1 MKRIKFVY
9 IYFLFLFYLIGGYF
23 INVPFINRGIY
34 EKIYKYLGIMLI
46 PTLLFF
52 ILYGFVFLIKDK
64 KLRFFWELRLYYTFI
79 FFIIAVYLYILFS
92 SGVYF
97 INVRNFEVNGEF
109 LRNLINKSLFEYNI
123 GYLPTYILYELINIS
138 LKFNQYPFYYFYYFL
153 IGFEAFLIILMIF
166 SPMRRSIIKS
176 NIKRKKERQRAKI
189 EAELM
194 EQIKIKEDLERKE
207 ALKIQKHK
215 KMEEDAI
222 KKKADNFEKMNTSN
236 IEEKSDKKIIT
247 ERILDIAEKK
257 LEQIAKNNKNKFI
270 LAADTVVE
278 LNGKIFGKPKN
289 REEAF
294 SFLKTLSGQIHR
306 VITAYVFKNIS
317 KNILIK
323 EIVVSEVKFF
333 DLDDETINWY
343 LDTGEPFDKAGAYG
357 IQGYGR
363 ILVEK
368 INGDFYSIMGF
379 PISNFL
385 ENLRKIGYKISQI
398 DKI

>member
-1 MKRIKFVY
+1 MILASNSKR
-9 IYFLFLFYLIGGYF
+9 
-23 INVPFINRGIY
+23 RQ
-34 EKIYKYLGIMLI
+34 E
-46 PTLLFF
+46 
-52 ILYGFVFLIKDK
+52 ILKDAGF
-64 KLRFFWELRLYYTFI
+64 
-79 FFIIAVYLYILFS
+79 
-92 SGVYF
+92 
-97 INVRNFEVNGEF
+97 NFKV
-109 LRNLINKSLFEYNI
+109 I
-123 GYLPTYILYELINIS
+123 T
-138 LKFNQYPFYYFYYFL
+138 
-153 IGFEAFLIILMIF
+153 
-166 SPMRRSIIKS
+166 S
-176 NIKRKKERQRAKI
+176 NIKEI
-189 EAELM
+189 
-194 EQIKIKEDLERKE
+194 
-207 ALKIQKHK
+207 
-215 KMEEDAI
+215 
-222 KKKADNFEKMNTSN
+222 
-236 IEEKSDKKIIT
+236 SDKKIIT
-247 ERILDIAEKK
+247 EKVLDIAEKK
-257 LEQIAKNNKNKFI
+257 LEQIAKDNKNEFI

-289 REEAF
+289 REEAS

>member
-1 MKRIKFVY
+1 M
-9 IYFLFLFYLIGGYF
+9 
-23 INVPFINRGIY
+23 
-34 EKIYKYLGIMLI
+34 
-46 PTLLFF
+46 
-52 ILYGFVFLIKDK
+52 ILASNSQRRQEILKDAGF
-64 KLRFFWELRLYYTFI
+64 
-79 FFIIAVYLYILFS
+79 
-92 SGVYF
+92 
-97 INVRNFEVNGEF
+97 NFKV
-109 LRNLINKSLFEYNI
+109 I
-123 GYLPTYILYELINIS
+123 
-138 LKFNQYPFYYFYYFL
+138 
-153 IGFEAFLIILMIF
+153 
-166 SPMRRSIIKS
+166 
-176 NIKRKKERQRAKI
+176 
-189 EAELM
+189 
-194 EQIKIKEDLERKE
+194 
-207 ALKIQKHK
+207 
-215 KMEEDAI
+215 
-222 KKKADNFEKMNTSN
+222 TSN
-236 IEEKSDKKIIT
+236 IEETSDKKIIT

-385 ENLRKIGYKISQI
+385 ENLRKIGYKINQI

>member
-1 MKRIKFVY
+1 M
-9 IYFLFLFYLIGGYF
+9 
-23 INVPFINRGIY
+23 
-34 EKIYKYLGIMLI
+34 
-46 PTLLFF
+46 
-52 ILYGFVFLIKDK
+52 ILASNSQRRQEILKDAGFNFRV
-64 KLRFFWELRLYYTFI
+64 
-79 FFIIAVYLYILFS
+79 II
-92 SGVYF
+92 
-97 INVRNFEVNGEF
+97 
-109 LRNLINKSLFEYNI
+109 
-123 GYLPTYILYELINIS
+123 
-138 LKFNQYPFYYFYYFL
+138 
-153 IGFEAFLIILMIF
+153 
-166 SPMRRSIIKS
+166 
-176 NIKRKKERQRAKI
+176 
-189 EAELM
+189 
-194 EQIKIKEDLERKE
+194 
-207 ALKIQKHK
+207 
-215 KMEEDAI
+215 
-222 KKKADNFEKMNTSN
+222 SN
-236 IEEKSDKKIIT
+236 IEEISDKENVI

-257 LEQIAKNNKNKFI
+257 MEQIAKNNVNEFI

>member
-1 MKRIKFVY
+1 M
-9 IYFLFLFYLIGGYF
+9 
-23 INVPFINRGIY
+23 
-34 EKIYKYLGIMLI
+34 
-46 PTLLFF
+46 
-52 ILYGFVFLIKDK
+52 ILASNSQRRQEILKDAGF
-64 KLRFFWELRLYYTFI
+64 
-79 FFIIAVYLYILFS
+79 
-92 SGVYF
+92 
-97 INVRNFEVNGEF
+97 NFRV
-109 LRNLINKSLFEYNI
+109 I
-123 GYLPTYILYELINIS
+123 
-138 LKFNQYPFYYFYYFL
+138 
-153 IGFEAFLIILMIF
+153 
-166 SPMRRSIIKS
+166 
-176 NIKRKKERQRAKI
+176 
-189 EAELM
+189 
-194 EQIKIKEDLERKE
+194 
-207 ALKIQKHK
+207 
-215 KMEEDAI
+215 
-222 KKKADNFEKMNTSN
+222 TSN
-236 IEEKSDKKIIT
+236 IEEISDKENVI

-257 LEQIAKNNKNKFI
+257 LEQIAKNNVNEFI

-278 LNGKIFGKPKN
+278 LDKNIFGKPKD

-294 SFLKTLSGQIHR
+294 KFLKLLSGKIHK

-317 KNILIK
+317 KNILIR
-323 EIVVSEVKFF
+323 EVVISEVKFF

>member
-1 MKRIKFVY
+1 M
-9 IYFLFLFYLIGGYF
+9 
-23 INVPFINRGIY
+23 
-34 EKIYKYLGIMLI
+34 
-46 PTLLFF
+46 
-52 ILYGFVFLIKDK
+52 ILASNSQRRQEILKDAGF
-64 KLRFFWELRLYYTFI
+64 
-79 FFIIAVYLYILFS
+79 
-92 SGVYF
+92 
-97 INVRNFEVNGEF
+97 NFKV
-109 LRNLINKSLFEYNI
+109 I
-123 GYLPTYILYELINIS
+123 
-138 LKFNQYPFYYFYYFL
+138 
-153 IGFEAFLIILMIF
+153 
-166 SPMRRSIIKS
+166 
-176 NIKRKKERQRAKI
+176 
-189 EAELM
+189 
-194 EQIKIKEDLERKE
+194 
-207 ALKIQKHK
+207 
-215 KMEEDAI
+215 
-222 KKKADNFEKMNTSN
+222 TSN
-236 IEEKSDKKIIT
+236 IEETSDKKIIT

-379 PISNFL
+379 PISNLL

>member
-1 MKRIKFVY
+1 M
-9 IYFLFLFYLIGGYF
+9 
-23 INVPFINRGIY
+23 
-34 EKIYKYLGIMLI
+34 
-46 PTLLFF
+46 
-52 ILYGFVFLIKDK
+52 ILASNSQRRQEILKDAGF
-64 KLRFFWELRLYYTFI
+64 
-79 FFIIAVYLYILFS
+79 
-92 SGVYF
+92 
-97 INVRNFEVNGEF
+97 NFRV
-109 LRNLINKSLFEYNI
+109 I
-123 GYLPTYILYELINIS
+123 
-138 LKFNQYPFYYFYYFL
+138 
-153 IGFEAFLIILMIF
+153 
-166 SPMRRSIIKS
+166 
-176 NIKRKKERQRAKI
+176 
-189 EAELM
+189 
-194 EQIKIKEDLERKE
+194 
-207 ALKIQKHK
+207 
-215 KMEEDAI
+215 
-222 KKKADNFEKMNTSN
+222 TSN
-236 IEEKSDKKIIT
+236 IEEISDKENVI

-257 LEQIAKNNKNKFI
+257 LEQISKNNVNEFI

-278 LNGKIFGKPKN
+278 LDKNIFGKPKD

-294 SFLKTLSGQIHR
+294 KFLKLLSGKIHR

-317 KNILIK
+317 KNILIR
-323 EIVVSEVKFF
+323 EVVISEVKFF

>member
-1 MKRIKFVY
+1 M
-9 IYFLFLFYLIGGYF
+9 
-23 INVPFINRGIY
+23 
-34 EKIYKYLGIMLI
+34 
-46 PTLLFF
+46 
-52 ILYGFVFLIKDK
+52 ILASNSQRRQEILKDAGF
-64 KLRFFWELRLYYTFI
+64 
-79 FFIIAVYLYILFS
+79 
-92 SGVYF
+92 
-97 INVRNFEVNGEF
+97 NFKV
-109 LRNLINKSLFEYNI
+109 I
-123 GYLPTYILYELINIS
+123 
-138 LKFNQYPFYYFYYFL
+138 
-153 IGFEAFLIILMIF
+153 
-166 SPMRRSIIKS
+166 
-176 NIKRKKERQRAKI
+176 
-189 EAELM
+189 
-194 EQIKIKEDLERKE
+194 
-207 ALKIQKHK
+207 
-215 KMEEDAI
+215 
-222 KKKADNFEKMNTSN
+222 TSN
-236 IEEKSDKKIIT
+236 IEETSDKKIIT

-257 LEQIAKNNKNKFI
+257 LEQIAKHNKNKFI